1 LTRKYGIAYPARVQ
15 LLASEEYGLRCL
27 LQVARGHGGAPV
39 AVPEV
44 AAAEGLS
51 LEYAAKL
58 LRQLRLAGLVRS
70 RRGASGGYELAR
82 APDAISVWSALE
94 ALGGEFFA
102 GDFCACHPGARRR
115 CVRASDCSL
124 RALWR
129 RVQAALREAL
139 AGVTLADL
147 ARDEQAMGAW
157 LAPRAGGA
165 ALIQIEGGSHP

>member
-1 LTRKYGIAYPARVQ
+1 MQ

-27 LQVARGHGGAPV
+27 LRVAQGHGGPPV
-39 AVPEV
+39 PVPEI

-70 RRGASGGYELAR
+70 LRGASGGYALTR
-82 APDAISVWSALE
+82 APDEITVWSALE

-102 GDFCACHPGARRR
+102 GDFCECHPGARHR

-139 AGVTLADL
+139 AGVSLADL

-157 LAPRAGGA
+157 LATRPGDAG
-165 ALIQIEGGSHP
+165 LIQIQGGRLP

>member
-1 LTRKYGIAYPARVQ
+1 VQ
-15 LLASEEYGLRCL
+15 LRASEEYGLRCL
-27 LQVARGHGGAPV
+27 LQVARGYGGAPV
-39 AVPEV
+39 ALSGI

-58 LRQLRLAGLVRS
+58 LRRLRLAGLVRS
-70 RRGASGGYELAR
+70 LRGARGGYELAR
-82 APDAISVWSALE
+82 APEEISVWSALE

-102 GDFCACHPGARRR
+102 ADFCACHAGARPR

-139 AGVTLADL
+139 ARVSVADL
-147 ARDEQAMGAW
+147 ARGERAMAAW
-157 LAPRAGGA
+157 LAHRPGDAGW
-165 ALIQIEGGSHP
+165 IQI

>member
-1 LTRKYGIAYPARVQ
+1 VQ

-27 LQVARGHGGAPV
+27 LQVARGHGRRGGRGAAPV
-39 AVPEV
+39 AVPEI

-70 RRGASGGYELAR
+70 RRGANGGYELAR
-82 APDAISVWSALE
+82 APDEISVWSVLE

-102 GDFCACHPGARRR
+102 GDFCDCHPGARRR
-115 CVRASDCSL
+115 CVRTGDCSL

-129 RVQAALREAL
+129 RVQSALREAL
-139 AGVTLADL
+139 AGVSLADL
-147 ARDEQAMGAW
+147 ARDERAMGAW
-157 LAPRAGGA
+157 LAPHPGDPG
-165 ALIQIEGGSHP
+165 LIQIQGGTHP

>member
-1 LTRKYGIAYPARVQ
+1 MQ

-27 LQVARGHGGAPV
+27 LRVAQGHGGPPV
-39 AVPEV
+39 PVPEI

-58 LRQLRLAGLVRS
+58 LRELRLAGLVRS
-70 RRGASGGYELAR
+70 LRGASGGYALTR
-82 APDAISVWSALE
+82 APDEITVWSALE

-102 GDFCACHPGARRR
+102 GDFCDCHAGARRR

-139 AGVTLADL
+139 AGVSLADL

-157 LAPRAGGA
+157 LATRPGDAG
-165 ALIQIEGGSHP
+165 LIQIQGGSLP

>member
-1 LTRKYGIAYPARVQ
+1 MQ

-27 LQVARGHGGAPV
+27 LQVARGYGREPV
-39 AVPEV
+39 TVPEV

-58 LRQLRLAGLVRS
+58 LRQLRLAGLVKS
-70 RRGASGGYELAR
+70 RRGAAGGYELAR
-82 APDAISVWSALE
+82 APGAISVWSALQ

-102 GDFCACHPGARRR
+102 GDFCECHPGARRR
-115 CVRASDCSL
+115 CVRTGDCSL

-129 RVQAALREAL
+129 RVQSALREAL
-139 AGVTLADL
+139 EGVSLADL

-157 LAPRAGGA
+157 LATRPATPG
-165 ALIQIEGGSHP
+165 LIQLQGGPSA